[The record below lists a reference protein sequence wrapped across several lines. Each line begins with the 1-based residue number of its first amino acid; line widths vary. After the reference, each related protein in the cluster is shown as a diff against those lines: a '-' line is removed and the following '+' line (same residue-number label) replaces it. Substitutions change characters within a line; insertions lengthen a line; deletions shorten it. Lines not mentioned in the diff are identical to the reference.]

1 MPSRTPRLPALEAGA
16 ATSANAITINTAFI
30 FRCPQSFRIRRFPRQ
45 LRDFEKEARKR
56 CTQHGAEFRD
66 CHYHSGQKSIVD
78 RALALDCNEVAT
90 SQKEKDA
97 ESMPTRLYRVT
108 AASFF

>member
-1 MPSRTPRLPALEAGA
+1 VPRQTVDWHHQPSPVHVEGLRLVVQIEVSGYDVFRGSF
-16 ATSANAITINTAFI
+16 ATSKKK
-30 FRCPQSFRIRRFPRQ
+30 P
-45 LRDFEKEARKR
+45 RKR

-66 CHYHSGQKSIVD
+66 CHYHSGQNSIVD
-78 RALALDCNEVAT
+78 RALDCNEVAT

-97 ESMPTRLYRVT
+97 EPMPTRLYRVT